1 MLAESVE
8 HQVGKLILES
18 VAHVNVTVP
27 FVIAV
32 FFILPP
38 VAPLPFSV
46 IVFVFAVHVHPPVEQ
61 LLLPYPVEQVAAH
74 VFELTL
80 AVQ

>member
-1 MLAESVE
+1 MVAESVE
-8 HQVGKLILES
+8 LHVGRLILES
-18 VAHVNVTVP
+18 VVHVNVTAP

-32 FFILPP
+32 FLILPP

-46 IVFVFAVHVHPPVEQ
+46 IVFVFAVHVHPEALQ
-61 LLLPYPVEQVAAH
+61 LLLPYPVAHVAAQALP
-74 VFELTL
+74 LTL